1 MLNRTGEVAGGRVGC
16 PQIAGMGRME
26 LFIDPGFRRLIP
38 QLSTEERR
46 QLEDNLLRDGRRD
59 PVVADRTT
67 RALVGRRDRQGR
79 SEPKRTSRAG
89 KTSQTV

>member
-1 MLNRTGEVAGGRVGC
+1 
-16 PQIAGMGRME
+16 ME

-89 KTSQTV
+89 KDQSNGLMLDAYSVREPGIK